1 MVSRNFCQGCVT
13 ANFHNFHAV
22 VPQHIVICN
31 TAQHQSVHKFCFTK
45 KIFREIY
52 SLVKTLLSRSFC
64 QKSERVNFRNFCIVS
79 SACEIVLS
87 RLLDENSVQSIF
99 SLIYNDKSEI
109 EFHETTELHTVM

>member
-1 MVSRNFCQGCVT
+1 MQHSIAPKCAQIL
-13 ANFHNFHAV
+13 FH
-22 VPQHIVICN
+22 Q
-31 TAQHQSVHKFCFTK
+31 

-52 SLVKTLLSRSFC
+52 SLVKTLLLRSFC

-109 EFHETTELHTVM
+109 EFHETTELHTVKLLKKDVARPKSITN